1 MRAASAPRL
10 RPNGLASPAPVRVR
24 AVRFVN
30 VRPAELAMGGTVQLF
45 TFEVVGLDGVRRTL
59 RQRYSSLR
67 LLDKALERRH
77 IDELPAFPTK
87 SSFTRQTAEFLEARG
102 HALGRY
108 LNSVLTTASL
118 ASTPELVE
126 LLQAAS
132 TDDAPQPV
140 VAINTTRHVDEY
152 STLSS
157 ARKSAMAPAP
167 AAAPA
172 AAPSTPTRRRR
183 PPPPAQPPRAPQPA
197 TRAPATAPA
206 PRPVRRAPSV
216 ASPAAATLASSSP
229 ISRVLLPE
237 YHLERLRPLLPEWG
251 AFVCAFAL
259 TPMGALALCISTGY
273 AASAPLL
280 AICCCLLGMASG
292 MAQHRIV
299 AAAPPAALGSP
310 PAAPA
315 AIAPPQ
321 HPCNGSYGSSSSQSP
336 RRRLPLDDDARA
348 AAVARRLRAVRPPPL
363 PRRVR
368 TAGGARRVGGT
379 RGSTRGCVR
388 FAIEHSEADGWYA
401 HSEKQ
406 GVQIFLNATR
416 DAGCTHCLGVGDVD
430 APASVLCAAM
440 NSDEL
445 RPTTDKQWLKTTTLA
460 TLPPSAMA
468 LGDDEW
474 EVFALEIETST
485 YKSVAP
491 PFVAARDA
499 FVVKAKARHTPT
511 GRTRA
516 VMKSLGAAHADA
528 LGCTPPRGYVRV
540 NVICGGFDAVPID
553 ADRCEMRY
561 VNMVDPNG
569 RLPSSVVAI
578 TVPDRAMA
586 VARARLIVADRSQW
600 AQLEAAGP

>member
-1 MRAASAPRL
+1 
-10 RPNGLASPAPVRVR
+10 
-24 AVRFVN
+24 
-30 VRPAELAMGGTVQLF
+30 
-45 TFEVVGLDGVRRTL
+45 
-59 RQRYSSLR
+59 
-67 LLDKALERRH
+67 
-77 IDELPAFPTK
+77 
-87 SSFTRQTAEFLEARG
+87 
-102 HALGRY
+102 
-108 LNSVLTTASL
+108 
-118 ASTPELVE
+118 
-126 LLQAAS
+126 
-132 TDDAPQPV
+132 
-140 VAINTTRHVDEY
+140 
-152 STLSS
+152 
-157 ARKSAMAPAP
+157 
-167 AAAPA
+167 
-172 AAPSTPTRRRR
+172 
-183 PPPPAQPPRAPQPA
+183 
-197 TRAPATAPA
+197 
-206 PRPVRRAPSV
+206 
-216 ASPAAATLASSSP
+216 
-229 ISRVLLPE
+229 
-237 YHLERLRPLLPEWG
+237 
-251 AFVCAFAL
+251 
-259 TPMGALALCISTGY
+259 
-273 AASAPLL
+273 
-280 AICCCLLGMASG
+280 MASG

-310 PAAPA
+310 APAA

-348 AAVARRLRAVRPPPL
+348 PPPSRVASAPVHTPAAAAVAAPECGL
-363 PRRVR
+363 PAALVES
-368 TAGGARRVGGT
+368 AAREVLDAWNA
-379 RGSTRGCVR
+379 
-388 FAIEHSEADGWYA
+388 FASAIDHSEADGWYA

-440 NSDEL
+440 NSDDL

-468 LGDDEW
+468 LGDAEW
-474 EVFALEIETST
+474 DVFALEIETST